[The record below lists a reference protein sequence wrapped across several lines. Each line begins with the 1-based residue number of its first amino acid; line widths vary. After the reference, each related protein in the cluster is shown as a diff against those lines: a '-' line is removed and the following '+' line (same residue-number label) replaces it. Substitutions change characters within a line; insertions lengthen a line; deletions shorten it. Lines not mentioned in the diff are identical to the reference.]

1 MMSMSY
7 GGRMIGGSN
16 SGYPVFPAGTKLV
29 TLGDSITQDN
39 NLSDLAGQ
47 TVANQTDG
55 IITWALRDVPAF
67 KHQIWWE
74 PTATEGA
81 SANYFRGANFGI
93 GGDIPTGVAARL
105 TPVINTGA
113 PIVVLLIGTNT
124 GATDASS
131 AVKIAKIG
139 EILTT
144 LAAAGKTVLIGTIFP
159 RRVRSSPTGYEI
171 TPAQMV
177 PILETNAYIRTL
189 NNSFGGKVFVWDSW
203 DDLIDPQWGVD
214 HANYGSIKDAYT
226 KDGVHITPLG
236 AYTAAK
242 ALRAILRQMGG
253 TDPWSNAWFDTNPS
267 QSGNMLG
274 NGKMTG
280 TSGTVSNG
288 ITGTAASN
296 LTISGVASG
305 RNVTGVASVI
315 ANAKTGGQT
324 QRLVLTSDGLA
335 GGTANENVTITL
347 GNISY
352 ASLTN
357 NDWVSLFAKIKVSGN
372 AQGALGNIGAYI
384 SNNIT
389 NKYGKG
395 FDAYSSLTLKTYPNT
410 SDNYECWIQTEPI
423 QWVTGS
429 AYFAYVF
436 LQMIEGL
443 AGSVTIDVEALILKK
458 VPSPVTEF
466 PYIP

>member
-1 MMSMSY
+1 MN
-7 GGRMIGGSN
+7 RLKAQLIGGTS
-16 SGYPVFPAGTKLV
+16 SGYPSFPAGTKIV

-39 NLSDLAGQ
+39 NLSDVSGQ

-144 LAAAGKTVLIGTIFP
+144 LTNAGKTVLIGTIFP
-159 RRVRSSPTGYEI
+159 RTVRASPTGYEI
-171 TPAQMV
+171 STAQMV

-189 NNSFGGKVFVWDSW
+189 NKSFNNKVFVWDAW
-203 DDLIDPQWGVD
+203 DDLIDTTYAVN
-214 HANYGSIKDAYT
+214 HANYGSIKPAYT
-226 KDGVHITPLG
+226 KDAVHITPLG
-236 AYTAAK
+236 AYVAAK
-242 ALRAILRQMGG
+242 SLRAILRQMGG
-253 TDPWSNAWFDTNPS
+253 DDVWSNAWFDSDVNQT
-267 QSGNMLG
+267 GNMLS
-274 NGKMTG
+274 NGEMNG
-280 TSGTVSNG
+280 TAGTVSNG
-288 ITGTAASN
+288 ITGTAATN
-296 LTISGVASG
+296 LAISGQASG

-315 ANAKTGGQT
+315 SNSKTGGQS
-324 QRLVLTSDGLA
+324 QRLVLTSDGGA
-335 GGTANENVTITL
+335 GGNANENVTVTI

-352 ASLTN
+352 SSLTN
-357 NDWVSLFAKIKVSGN
+357 NDWVSLFVKIKVSGN
-372 AQGALGNIGAYI
+372 AQGSLGNVGAYI

-389 NKYGKG
+389 GKYGKG
-395 FDAYSSLTLKTYPNT
+395 FDAYSSVALKTYPNT

-429 AYFAYVF
+429 AFFAYVF
-436 LQMIEGL
+436 PQMIEGL
-443 AGSVTIDVEALILKK
+443 AGSATIDIEGLIMKK

-466 PYIP
+466 PYTP